1 MEGKDAII
9 QKIIGDANAQAQN
22 MISDANSYAEKIIA
36 EAEANAKLRVAE
48 VEKQAEKAGVE
59 YVGRRVTVAGLDLK
73 KARLNAKMQLL
84 DEVYDKAADEL
95 ASLKPDEYKKLI
107 TGMLKVAAED
117 GDTVT
122 VCKNDDK
129 VLTQAFFDDF
139 AKKKGIKLT
148 LSKSFG
154 DFKGGIILSGG
165 GVDKNLTL
173 EVELKLLREQT
184 EAEIAA
190 VLFKEV

>member
-9 QKIIGDANAQAQN
+9 QKIIGDANAQAQM
-22 MISDANSYAEKIIA
+22 MISDANAYAEKIIA
-36 EAEANAKLRVAE
+36 EAENNAKERIAE
-48 VEKQAEKAGVE
+48 LEKQAEKAGVE
-59 YVGRRVTVAGLDLK
+59 YVGRRITVAGLDLK

-95 ASLKPDEYKKLI
+95 ASLKPDDYKRLI
-107 TGMLKVAAED
+107 TGMLEAAAED

-122 VCKNDDK
+122 VCKNDEK
-129 VLTQAFFDDF
+129 VLTSDFFADF

-148 LSKSFG
+148 LSKTFG
-154 DFKGGIILSGG
+154 DFKGGVILSGG

-184 EAEIAA
+184 EAEIATI
-190 VLFKEV
+190 LFKEV